1 MNIQWS
7 TILFAPSLRPSTS
20 ILAGLFFIMLFTL
33 LKKIVNVMKSSS
45 LHCPVSLMVSIT
57 ITSKIIPLLNLSEI
71 RGPNI
76 FSCVANFLVDGKIGH
91 IFEKKTA
98 TI

>member
-1 MNIQWS
+1 
-7 TILFAPSLRPSTS
+7 
-20 ILAGLFFIMLFTL
+20 
-33 LKKIVNVMKSSS
+33 MKSSS

-57 ITSKIIPLLNLSEI
+57 ITSKMIPLLNLSEI

-76 FSCVANFLVDGKIGH
+76 FSRVANFLVDGKIGH